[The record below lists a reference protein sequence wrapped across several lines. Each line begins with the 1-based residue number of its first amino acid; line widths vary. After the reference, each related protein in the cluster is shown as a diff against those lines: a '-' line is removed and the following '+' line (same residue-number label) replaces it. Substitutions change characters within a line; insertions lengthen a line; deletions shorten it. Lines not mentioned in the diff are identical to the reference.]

1 MFAKEASSVTLGIS
15 EGAHIFA
22 DFVRK
27 AEVAKVAWDC
37 RCCIN
42 EEDHRRK
49 NGPYRETIAMVRELQ
64 GLIILLI
71 FLLAGRFAF
80 SQVVDWA
87 GWVAQRVGGMFE

>member
-1 MFAKEASSVTLGIS
+1 MFAKEVSSVTLGIS
-15 EGAHIFA
+15 EGAYMFT

-27 AEVAKVAWDC
+27 AQVANPPWDC

-49 NGPYRETIAMVRELQ
+49 NSPYRETTAIVRELQ
-64 GLIILLI
+64 GLIILLL
-71 FLLAGRFAF
+71 FLVSGRFAF

-87 GWVAQRVGGMFE
+87 GWIAQRVGDPFE